1 MKVAVTGHRPPR
13 LKGKEQIISQ
23 WIYDK
28 LLELNNKDKIIAAY
42 NGMAAGADQLF
53 ALQCIKLGIPVY
65 CVFPYNRKKYH
76 PDELYII
83 ERAAGSIALQDE
95 YSRDSYYKR
104 DCFMVDNCDVL
115 IAIWDGIPQGGTYIT
130 IDYARKQG
138 KPIIYLPQGIL

>member
-28 LLELNNKDKIIAAY
+28 LLELNNKNKITVAY

-76 PDELYII
+76 PDELYIV
-83 ERAAGSIALQDE
+83 ERAAGSIAL
-95 YSRDSYYKR
+95 
-104 DCFMVDNCDVL
+104 
-115 IAIWDGIPQGGTYIT
+115 
-130 IDYARKQG
+130 
-138 KPIIYLPQGIL
+138 

>member
-1 MKVAVTGHRPPR
+1 MKIAVTGHRPPR
-13 LKGKEQIISQ
+13 LKGKEKIISQ
-23 WIYDK
+23 WLYNK
-28 LLELNNKDKIIAAY
+28 LLELNQQEPITAAY
-42 NGMAAGADQLF
+42 NGMAPGGDQLF

-76 PDELYII
+76 PDELYIV
-83 ERAAGSIALQDE
+83 ERAAGSMALQDQ

-130 IDYARKQG
+130 AEYARKQG
-138 KPIIYLPQGIL
+138 KPVIYLPQGIL

>member
-28 LLELNNKDKIIAAY
+28 LLELNNKDKITAAY

-76 PDELYII
+76 PDELSIV

-104 DCFMVDNCDVL
+104 DCFMVDNCDIL